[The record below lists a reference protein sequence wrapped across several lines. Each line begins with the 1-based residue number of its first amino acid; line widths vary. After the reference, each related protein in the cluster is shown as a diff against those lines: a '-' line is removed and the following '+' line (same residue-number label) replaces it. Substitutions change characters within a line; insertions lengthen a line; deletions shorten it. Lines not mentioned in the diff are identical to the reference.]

1 VDDTTTLLRRVDDY
15 VQELFAPPDEALE
28 AALRD
33 AREAG
38 LPEIHVSPAQGKL
51 LYLLTLISGAR
62 RVLEIGTLGAYST
75 IHLARALPEG
85 GELISLELDEEHAE
99 VARRNVERA
108 GLSDRVQVVVGEARD
123 LLAAMVEEDVEPFD
137 LVFIDADKDGYP
149 EYLERAI
156 ELSRPGTVILGD
168 NAIRGGTVL
177 DAEDGSPSAAI
188 REFNRRLAEDS
199 RLEAVVLPILR
210 ERVDGL
216 AIARVK
222 SQG

>member
-15 VQELFAPPDEALE
+15 VEELFAPTDEVLE

-38 LPEIHVSPAQGKL
+38 LPEIHVSPVQGRL
-51 LYLLTLISGAR
+51 LYLLALISGAR

-75 IHLARALPEG
+75 IHLARALPED
-85 GELISLELDEEHAE
+85 GELISLELNEEHAE

-108 GLSDRVQVVVGEARD
+108 GLSERVQVVVGEARD
-123 LLAAMVEEDVEPFD
+123 LLAAMVKEDFEPFD

-149 EYLERAI
+149 EYLERAL

-177 DAEDGSPSAAI
+177 DAEDGSSSAAI
-188 REFNRRLAEDS
+188 REFNRKLAKDS
-199 RLEAVVLPILR
+199 RLEAIVLPILR

-216 AIARVK
+216 AIARVI
-222 SQG
+222 GG